1 MLHIFPRDAASSH
14 WILALT
20 PACRFLFN
28 WYLQTIQHHNK
39 VPTDLRDIISTP
51 CFSNEPSL
59 LCLYARL
66 SFFPPLPLCLFSQTV
81 DLLMQESGCRLEHS
95 SATKFRN
102 HVMEGEWDKVG
113 DLSPAL
119 YCHNRSLRGQNPR
132 ACRSSCSSQTKEIY
146 EGDCSE
152 GFSVLKGV
160 KVICIDTLVSQAQLK
175 SPVCNIYR
183 KLLLKKMHMYF
194 SLTHVCQHVTLLFFI
209 LSA

>member
-1 MLHIFPRDAASSH
+1 
-14 WILALT
+14 
-20 PACRFLFN
+20 
-28 WYLQTIQHHNK
+28 
-39 VPTDLRDIISTP
+39 
-51 CFSNEPSL
+51 
-59 LCLYARL
+59 
-66 SFFPPLPLCLFSQTV
+66 
-81 DLLMQESGCRLEHS
+81 MQESGCRLEHS

-175 SPVCNIYR
+175 SPGCNIYR

-194 SLTHVCQHVTLLFFI
+194 FLKSCMPACHLVILYIKCLIKKKKRLFGKIWLAAIFVLSCLLYSKMRHK
-209 LSA
+209 L

>member
-1 MLHIFPRDAASSH
+1 
-14 WILALT
+14 
-20 PACRFLFN
+20 
-28 WYLQTIQHHNK
+28 
-39 VPTDLRDIISTP
+39 
-51 CFSNEPSL
+51 
-59 LCLYARL
+59 
-66 SFFPPLPLCLFSQTV
+66 
-81 DLLMQESGCRLEHS
+81 MQESGCRLEHS

-132 ACRSSCSSQTKEIY
+132 ACHSSCSSQTKEIY

-175 SPVCNIYR
+175 GPVCLHLQEAIVEKNAYVFFFFNSCMPARYLVILWI
-183 KLLLKKMHMYF
+183 KCLIKKKTIWENMAGRHICVVVPP
-194 SLTHVCQHVTLLFFI
+194 L
-209 LSA
+209 